1 MGKWLMI
8 YDESYI
14 KVIENLKA
22 RRKKMYTQKELAKLL
37 GVTQKTLSFYE
48 NCQSELNLKQF
59 IKICYFLDIDFFVSF
74 SKNFQEEYSN
84 SNE

>member
-14 KVIENLKA
+14 KVMESLKA
-22 RRKKMYTQKELAKLL
+22 RRKKMYTQKGLAKLL
-37 GVTQKTLSFYE
+37 GVTQNTLSFYE
-48 NCQSELNLKQF
+48 NCQSKLNLKQF
-59 IKICYFLDIDFFVSF
+59 IKICYFLDIDFFVNF
-74 SKNFQEEYSN
+74 SKNFQEEYNN